1 MSKYDDMLHEYNE
14 LSKRDALDFSV
25 ALSGM
30 QEMFLDEQR
39 VADLYLNADKT
50 ILDIDAQFQKATGLN
65 RKDVAFLMLATALQ
79 IGRWVSIALVNRAV
93 SDKIADNRVEHN
105 DDSIKQMEKDKRN
118 QYKDK
123 HKDWDSKKGSG
134 KYRGWQN
141 LAFESVPYD
150 ITRGSSQ
157 FGIDGEKLLPD
168 SLARR
173 ITMEGGYHRFHT
185 LGHDPLLGWIFGTM
199 NIISDTITL
208 DKTYALQTFRVEM
221 ITPPRRWEGRT
232 TALQAFEDM
241 FESLKEDIRRLPAA
255 VFAQALHL
263 KSDEFTKLGLPV
275 PLLETFAPNFESKI
289 YKEGYDS
296 LLLMKDVARIGIQA
310 VSSILINLLIASIH
324 DLFYDPQVYPNH
336 DLYEVKTRK
345 ILSISNVISTSSN
358 LIWVG
363 GNAWLGNEEAWKDLD
378 TGGLI
383 VTMYRLV
390 TDVKFISR
398 VEKEFLESEWCRT
411 VVGEEYK
418 FIQEATVMSRKDVEK
433 GIEIQ
438 AKADAAHERK
448 LADGLEKH
456 ATILQNIEGR
466 QKSVQNTMSTVLQDM
481 KAMEAKT
488 LYGIDPG
495 RAPRDLGDNEKKA
508 LCAALYSLMEATENL
523 SNNQRTFFLN
533 FEKYLGITNRIEGF
547 NYNKLSNIDRNSDR
561 ILVLEVICSF
571 LFLENEDFSFL
582 NNKKYAWLGDFVVRK
597 DMDYVCENIRKEY
610 SIVGVDGI
618 VEKYTITEAIT
629 EEMPPAIE
637 EDGSPEVIIETN
649 EDTEPY
655 STLENLIKSYVA
667 DETAFGKCVNAS
679 PQAAIKEIRAVFPRL
694 DLGTVISISRV
705 GNGYLFFSTCALYL
719 KAGSS
724 SKDPYIRIQ
733 YSSIV
738 ENKISM
744 GLGRAKGTRKLM
756 VTYINESGEEK
767 TTTIDD
773 TKIKEDKLRDLLK
786 EIKSPDYPFADND
799 MSLNLPELDVKEQ
812 ELYFKA
818 LGNILHRSA
827 YGMAEMYL
835 IMDDY
840 GLSERWNEI
849 SAEFSDDEELETNIR
864 KFLKNIPYPSNHSIP
879 QQAVVLALQTIC
891 RTNALEGRDISMITD
906 EMERLVRLF
915 DKGKLGEKAFSDMLT
930 VVADNPRPL
939 DPNMIFYL
947 TQRLDPS
954 TAYYESI
961 KSGAEAMG
969 RALEQKL
976 TKRNPVQEMLKD
988 VAKLVPDADDIK
1000 QGANKVLA
1008 GLRFTGK
1015 KETLSVPKDY
1025 KLIRKKIP
1033 DGVGIPKGAI
1043 QYAKQTK
1050 NAYCNL
1056 VGYPV
1061 TEEETM
1067 PFDNPQFVID
1077 SLHKE
1082 MGEKEGIIEV
1092 KHGETAAGRAYIYNI
1107 FKHLDVGPNGEPMKM
1122 KYIMNINVRM
1132 DNSIQ
1137 FFNGCF
1143 SEEGITGMRDSF
1155 GMVLFHKV
1163 REQNGIDTTEDNIMD
1178 GWFKDPYDENYTKGL
1193 PKNFSEAE
1201 ELDEKFP
1208 MHPLSEA
1215 RAFVRFIIE
1224 NN

>member
-1 MSKYDDMLHEYNE
+1 MSKYDDMLHEYDE
-14 LSKRDALDFSV
+14 LSRRDALDFSI

-30 QEMFLDEQR
+30 QEMFLDDQR
-39 VADLYLNADKT
+39 VADLYLNADKA

-65 RKDVAFLMLATALQ
+65 HRDVAFLMLATALQ
-79 IGRWVSIALVNRAV
+79 IGRWVTIALVNRAV
-93 SDKIADNRVEHN
+93 SEKIADNRVEHN

-118 QYKDK
+118 QYKEK

-168 SLARR
+168 SIARR
-173 ITMEGGYHRFHT
+173 ISMEGGYHRYHT

-221 ITPPRRWEGRT
+221 ITPPRKWTGRT
-232 TALQAFEDM
+232 TALQAFKDTI
-241 FESLKEDIRRLPAA
+241 ESLNEDIRRLPAA

-275 PLLETFAPNFESKI
+275 PLLEAFAPNFESKI

-296 LLLMKDVARIGIQA
+296 LLLMKDIARIGIQT

-324 DLFYDPQVYPNH
+324 DLFYDQKIYPNH

-345 ILSISNVISTSSN
+345 ILSISNAISTSSN

-363 GNAWLGNEEAWKDLD
+363 GNAWLGNEDAWKDLD
-378 TGGLI
+378 IGGLI

-411 VVGEEYK
+411 VVGDEYK
-418 FIQEATVMSRKDVEK
+418 FIQEVAAMSRKDIEK

-456 ATILQNIEGR
+456 AAILQNIEDR
-466 QKSVQNTMSTVLQDM
+466 QKSVRSTMSTVLQDM
-481 KAMEAKT
+481 KAMEAKV

-495 RAPRDLGDNEKKA
+495 RTPRDLGDNEKKA

-523 SNNQRTFFLN
+523 TNNQRTFFLN
-533 FEKYLGITNRIEGF
+533 FEKYLGITNRVEGF
-547 NYNKLSNIDRNSDR
+547 NYSKLSNIDRNSDR

-582 NNKKYAWLGDFVVRK
+582 DDKKYTWLRDFAVRK

-618 VEKYTITEAIT
+618 VDKYIIAETITEEIT
-629 EEMPPAIE
+629 PAIE
-637 EDGSPEVIIETN
+637 EEASPDIVIEAN

-655 STLENLIKSYVA
+655 SALEKMIKAYVA
-667 DETAFGKCVNAS
+667 DETAFGKCVNSS
-679 PQAAIKEIRAVFPRL
+679 PQAAIKEIRAAYPRL
-694 DLGTVISISRV
+694 DLGTIISISRV

-719 KAGSS
+719 KSGSS
-724 SKDPYIRIQ
+724 SKDQYIRIP
-733 YSSIV
+733 YSSVIA
-738 ENKISM
+738 NKISM

-756 VTYINESGEEK
+756 VTYTNESGEV
-767 TTTIDD
+767 TATIDD
-773 TKIKEDKLRDLLK
+773 TKIQEEKLRDLLK
-786 EIKSPDYPFADND
+786 VILSPDYPFADND
-799 MSLNLPELDVKEQ
+799 MSLNLPELDAKEQ

-818 LGNILHRSA
+818 LGNILHRGG

-840 GLSERWNEI
+840 SLSERWNEI
-849 SAEFSDDEELETNIR
+849 SADFSDDEELESNIR
-864 KFLKNIPYPSNHSIP
+864 KFLKNVPYPSNHSIP

-891 RTNALEGRDISMITD
+891 RTNILEGRDVSMITD
-906 EMERLVRLF
+906 ETERLVRLF
-915 DKGKLGEKAFSDMLT
+915 DNGKLSDKAFNDMLA
-930 VVADNPRPL
+930 VVANNPRPL
-939 DPNMIFYL
+939 DPNVIFYL

-954 TAYYESI
+954 TSYYESI
-961 KSGAEAMG
+961 KSGADAMEK
-969 RALEQKL
+969 ALEQKL
-976 TKRNPVQEMLKD
+976 AKKNPVQELLKD
-988 VAKLVPDADDIK
+988 VARFVPDTDDIK
-1000 QGANKVLA
+1000 QGANKVLG
-1008 GLRFTGK
+1008 GLKFPSK

-1025 KLIRKKIP
+1025 KQIRKKIP
-1033 DGVGIPKGAI
+1033 DGVGIPKGAL
-1043 QYAKQTK
+1043 QYAKRTE

-1056 VGYPV
+1056 VGFPV
-1061 TEEETM
+1061 TEQETM

-1092 KHGETAAGRAYIYNI
+1092 KNGETAAGRPYIYNI
-1107 FKHLDVGPNGEPMKM
+1107 IKHLDVGPNGEPMKM
-1122 KYIMNINVRM
+1122 NYIMNLNVRM

-1143 SEEGITGMRDSF
+1143 SEEGITGMRDSI
-1155 GMVLFHKV
+1155 GMAIFHKV
-1163 REQNGIDTTEDNIMD
+1163 REQDGIETTEDNIMD
-1178 GWFKDPYDENYTKGL
+1178 GWFRDPYDENYTRGL

-1208 MHPLSEA
+1208 THPLSEA